1 MKLFKLYFNYGFVK
15 NKSSLIVTLDSLL
28 TDFNIQAYLD
38 NDELRKVIDLKLNH
52 KYDIY
57 GPNDESKSTLTRI
70 Q

>member
-1 MKLFKLYFNYGFVK
+1 MIKYKLYFNYGFVE
-15 NKSSLIVTLDSLL
+15 NKSSLIVTLDTLL

-38 NDELRKVIDLKLNH
+38 DNQISDVTNLKLNH
-52 KYDIY
+52 KYEIY

>member
-1 MKLFKLYFNYGFVK
+1 MSKYKLYFNYGFVK
-15 NKSSLIVTLDSLL
+15 NKSSLIVTLDTLL

-38 NDELRKVIDLKLNH
+38 DNQISDVTNLKLNH
-52 KYDIY
+52 KYEIY

>member
-1 MKLFKLYFNYGFVK
+1 MSKYKLYFNYGFVK
-15 NKSSLIVTLDSLL
+15 NKSSLIVTLDTLL

-38 NDELRKVIDLKLNH
+38 DKQITDVTNLKLNH
-52 KYDIY
+52 KYEIY